1 MPSRPTMHD
10 VARLAEVSTKTVSRV
25 VNDEPRV
32 DPLTRERVV
41 QAIATLGF
49 QRNEQARSLRPG
61 QRSTLIGMVTGDLGN
76 PFYSAIARGIDEVG
90 RLHGYLLLSSSSE
103 EQPARERQLIETL
116 LRHNVDGLLIVPA
129 AGDHRYLTPT
139 MLTDVPLLV
148 IDRPI
153 TEEHAFDTVVLEN
166 RQGAFEAVTALIQA
180 GHRRIGV
187 IEGDSEV
194 YTGSERMQGYFS
206 ALKHAGITPE
216 ASLVRRGFH
225 GGSQAERATHDLLN
239 HPEPPTAIFATNNRI
254 AVGVLSG
261 MKGTGTWLPLACF
274 DDFELADML
283 PVPVTVVT
291 YDAAEMGRSAA
302 ELLFARLNGL
312 AGEPVTKSLPVQ
324 VHTYPAVRS

>member
-10 VARLAEVSTKTVSRV
+10 VARVAGVSAKTVSRV

-41 QAIATLGF
+41 QAIASLGF

-76 PFYSAIARGIDEVG
+76 PFYSAIARGIEEVG
-90 RLHGYLLLSSSSE
+90 QLHGYLLLSSSSE
-103 EQPARERQLIETL
+103 EQPARERKLIEAL
-116 LRHNVDGLLIVPA
+116 LRHNVEGLLIVPA
-129 AGDHRYLTPT
+129 AGDHRYLTSA
-139 MLTDVPLLV
+139 MLSDVPLLV

-153 TEEHAFDTVVLEN
+153 TGERDFDTVVLEN
-166 RQGAFEAVTALIQA
+166 RQGAFDVVSALIQS

-187 IEGDSEV
+187 IDGDSEV

-206 ALKHAGITPE
+206 ALEQAGLTPDL
-216 ASLVRRGFH
+216 SLVRRGFH
-225 GGSQAERATHDLLN
+225 GGQQAERATHDLL
-239 HPEPPTAIFATNNRI
+239 HQDQPPTAIFATNNRI

-261 MKGTGTWLPLACF
+261 MKGAGKWLPLACF

-283 PVPVTVVT
+283 PIPVTVVT

-302 ELLFARLNGL
+302 ELLFARLKGFSG
-312 AGEPVTKSLPVQ
+312 APVTKSLPVK
-324 VHTYPAVRS
+324 VRTYPAVHS